1 MLGFGKKETAPL
13 EKPVDASAS
22 IPVTAIPADF
32 YGGANPTITFKEV
45 AKVITAREEG
55 TMTPGDK
62 KALDS
67 ATAAGSGAPLHP
79 ASVASSHKKIALLG
93 GGLFVL
99 FVAGAA
105 GYYFLTAKKP
115 TPKPVA
121 KAPQIA
127 VPVEPVPVISSTPV
141 VAEPVIT
148 PPAPPQTI
156 SDARLEFPSILL
168 GRSADLDNDGLTD
181 LEEEIFSTD
190 TTIPDTDEDTHTDS
204 TEVFF
209 LYNPNGKEPI
219 RLIESAVVKEYVN
232 PAVNY
237 RLYYPATWLA
247 DSIDAGFLDVLF
259 STANGDNIEVRVF
272 EKDSNQSFADWF
284 AVNAP
289 QEQYGSLV
297 DFETRFGDKALRRS
311 DKLVYYFVS
320 GSRVYV
326 MVYHATNAT
335 IVSYP
340 AVLEMMARSFRVD
353 GQSFIVPPQQ
363 PLTVVPEPAPAESGA
378 ITTSTL
384 ETTTTTQEA
393 PATGITL

>member
-13 EKPVDASAS
+13 EKPIDASAS
-22 IPVTAIPADF
+22 VAVTAIPADF

-62 KALDS
+62 KALDT

-79 ASVASSHKKIALLG
+79 ANLASNHKKIAFLG
-93 GGLFVL
+93 GGLFIL
-99 FVAGAA
+99 FVAGAT
-105 GYYFLTAKKP
+105 GYYLLTAKKP

-141 VAEPVIT
+141 VVEPVVT
-148 PPAPPQTI
+148 PPPPPTI

-190 TTIPDTDEDTHTDS
+190 TTIPDTDEDTHTDG

-209 LYNPNGKEPI
+209 LYNPDGKEPV
-219 RLIESAVVKEYVN
+219 RLIESPTVKEYVN
-232 PAVNY
+232 QAVNY

-259 STANGDNIEVRVF
+259 STTNGDNIEVRVF

-320 GSRVYV
+320 GSKVYV
-326 MVYHATNAT
+326 MVYHTTNAT

-340 AVLEMMARSFRVD
+340 TILEMMARSFRVD
-353 GQSFIVPPQQ
+353 GQSFVLPSQQ
-363 PLTVVPEPAPAESGA
+363 PLTVIPEPAPNEESA
-378 ITTSTL
+378 VVTSTL
-384 ETTTTTQEA
+384 ETATTTEEV